1 MAARIDAVVAPHYK
15 AGDPG
20 ATLLVI
26 KDGKTLL
33 RKADGMADLNKGVPM
48 QPGMALRLGSVT
60 KQFTSTAILML
71 ADEGKLELSDP
82 VTKYFPDYS
91 SQGKSI
97 TMEHLLTHTS
107 GITNYTS
114 KVAFALLPNR
124 DRSVTQIRPAL
135 PSPLRY
141 WSAELHRLFAR
152 ASAAHT
158 TRSHGRFTP
167 LARTVSSPGIR

>member
-1 MAARIDAVVAPHYK
+1 MLKSPLLCLAAILLLPAPLAFAGAAPAVLEADPAIAARIDAVVAPHYK

-71 ADEGKLELSDP
+71 ADEGKLERSDP

-91 SQGKSI
+91 SHGKSI

-124 DRSVTQIRPAL
+124 DRSVTQI
-135 PSPLRY
+135 
-141 WSAELHRLFAR
+141 
-152 ASAAHT
+152 
-158 TRSHGRFTP
+158 
-167 LARTVSSPGIR
+167 